1 MMNPTLNAIAMSC
14 ASRLRLPGSYMISPL
29 AGPAGVEPAPSGLEA
44 DVLP

>member
-1 MMNPTLNAIAMSC
+1 
-14 ASRLRLPGSYMISPL
+14 MISPL